1 MKAFDTH
8 QAEMAALAEQDLRFS
23 AIKVAGKDIAEA
35 AEILDKFQAGTLE
48 PVEDLFGETVTPE
61 QQAEIAR
68 KQLDAA
74 YERLQVAIAK
84 I

>member
-1 MKAFDTH
+1 MNVFDTH
-8 QAEMAALAEQDLRFS
+8 QAEMTALAEQDLRFAS
-23 AIKVAGKDIAEA
+23 IKVESKNIAEA

-61 QQAEIAR
+61 QQAESAR
-68 KQLDAA
+68 KQLDTA